1 MQSSFFLP
9 QRTKVAVKT
18 EISHQDFVYILSY
31 YDLGAFIQA
40 SPITAGTVQTNYFL
54 HTTQGKFVLR
64 YYENRTKESVLFET
78 DLLTY
83 LKTHRYPCPT
93 PLKNQQGNCV
103 GIFHC
108 KPYVL
113 FEFMTGRHISHPNE
127 RQKQQLIQK
136 VAELQS
142 LTQQYQP
149 RYMAHRWHYD
159 VDLCRTL
166 AQTKAKRIN
175 TKSAY
180 KKLAWLENEL
190 AALDLPESHPKGIC
204 HCDFHFSNVLFQNDQ
219 FAALLDFDD
228 ANYTFLQFD
237 LVGLIDSWAW
247 PHTNDTLNMAE
258 ARRIVQTYMTCR
270 PLSQMEQHHLFD
282 VYKLSIL
289 FDCVWFFARGD
300 ADDFYEK
307 RKIAFLKNVK
317 GDLLNAKM

>member
-1 MQSSFFLP
+1 
-9 QRTKVAVKT
+9 
-18 EISHQDFVYILSY
+18 
-31 YDLGAFIQA
+31 
-40 SPITAGTVQTNYFL
+40 
-54 HTTQGKFVLR
+54 
-64 YYENRTKESVLFET
+64 
-78 DLLTY
+78 
-83 LKTHRYPCPT
+83 
-93 PLKNQQGNCV
+93 
-103 GIFHC
+103 
-108 KPYVL
+108 
-113 FEFMTGRHISHPNE
+113 
-127 RQKQQLIQK
+127 
-136 VAELQS
+136 
-142 LTQQYQP
+142 
-149 RYMAHRWHYD
+149 RWHYD

-247 PHTNDTLNMAE
+247 PHTDDALNMAE
-258 ARRIVQTYMTCR
+258 ARRIAQTYMTCR